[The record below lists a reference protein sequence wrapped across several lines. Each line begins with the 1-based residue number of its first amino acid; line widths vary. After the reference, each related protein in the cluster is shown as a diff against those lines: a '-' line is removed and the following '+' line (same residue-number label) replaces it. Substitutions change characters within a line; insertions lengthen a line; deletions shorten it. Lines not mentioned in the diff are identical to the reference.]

1 MKVVSN
7 HPVPEVLS
15 RKLTHKTMAFL
26 GLAWVGLFFIG
37 PLLLLAI
44 ESLNMSGSGG
54 VFESYVRSLNEPY
67 RGAFVRSF
75 IYAGA
80 TMIVALVL
88 SYIIAYYLVY
98 ITERP
103 ALMMALVLMPL
114 WVAYIIRYFGI
125 MTFFAPVGPLSL
137 ITDDVPRVLYSST
150 GVVIGLANVFIP
162 FAVLPIYNSM
172 NTIDSEYIHA
182 SRMLGAGYFRTI
194 ANVVIPLSLPGIVA
208 AGLIVFILSAG
219 SYLAPVLLGGPEQT
233 MIANQIAIAQ
243 LEAGNSQ
250 LAASLSTIYTVLL
263 LVGLLLFN
271 SILDLQEVFARI

>member
-1 MKVVSN
+1 MPDGGFDADALVIDRDTDR
-7 HPVPEVLS
+7 VPIADRAELV
-15 RKLTHKTMAFL
+15 A
-26 GLAWVGLFFIG
+26 LAATETASI
-37 PLLLLAI
+37 
-44 ESLNMSGSGG
+44 
-54 VFESYVRSLNEPY
+54 Y
-67 RGAFVRSF
+67 RGIDTRIQHSGNGYRVQVPAMGTGFG
-75 IYAGA
+75 AGDG
-80 TMIVALVL
+80 
-88 SYIIAYYLVY
+88 
-98 ITERP
+98 P

-125 MTFFAPVGPLSL
+125 MTFFAPIGPLSL

-172 NTIDSEYIHA
+172 NAIDTEYIDA

-194 ANVVIPLSLPGIVA
+194 ANVVIPLSLPGVVA

-219 SYLAPVLLGGPEQT
+219 SYLAPSLLGGPQQT

-250 LAASLSTIYTVLL
+250 LAAALSTIYTVLL
-263 LVGLLLFN
+263 ILGLLLFN
-271 SILDLQEVFARI
+271 TVLDLQEVFAKI

>member
-1 MKVVSN
+1 MKIVN
-7 HPVPEVLS
+7 KHPVPEIVS
-15 RKLTHKTMAFL
+15 RKVSHKTMALL

-37 PLLLLAI
+37 PLVLLAL
-44 ESLNMSGSGG
+44 ESLNLGG
-54 VFESYVRSLNEPY
+54 GGGIFESYIRSLGEPY
-67 RGAFVRSF
+67 RGAFIRSF

-80 TMIVALVL
+80 TTIVALLL

-98 ITERP
+98 ITKRP

-125 MTFFAPVGPLSL
+125 MTFFAPIGPLSL

-172 NTIDSEYIHA
+172 NAIDTEYIDA

-194 ANVVIPLSLPGIVA
+194 ANVVIPLSLPGVVA

-219 SYLAPVLLGGPEQT
+219 SYLAPSLLGGPQQT
-233 MIANQIAIAQ
+233 MIANQIAVAQ

-250 LAASLSTIYTVLL
+250 LAAALSTIYTVLL
-263 LVGLLLFN
+263 IVGLLLFN
-271 SILDLQEVFARI
+271 SVLDLQEVFAKI